1 MWRAVVAALVF
12 VTLLLPR
19 GPALIGAI
27 HCRGH
32 HTIHTAPCCP
42 DEQASAED
50 DGDDDCCTVVAD
62 HPHDHDAAVPVLPAV
77 PALPGPEGIAPLDPS
92 PPPRP
97 IALTVPRRLRA
108 PPALGPPPDAPAGRL
123 ADVWLEH
130 RSLLL

>member
-1 MWRAVVAALVF
+1 MWRAAVAALVF

-32 HTIHTAPCCP
+32 HTLHASPCCP
-42 DEQASAED
+42 EKQARASD

-62 HPHDHDAAVPVLPAV
+62 DQRDDEAAVPVLPAV
-77 PALPGPEGIAPLDPS
+77 PALPAAEAAVALDPS
-92 PPPRP
+92 PAPRTL
-97 IALTVPRRLRA
+97 ALTIPRRLRA
-108 PPALGPPPDAPAGRL
+108 PPALGPPPDDPAGPV